1 MANFASFPSEVRLK
15 FPANYAIGA
24 QAFRVDTPTTTVTDC
39 HFYGIALP
47 AGCKHGGRWRVYA
60 RISCKMQFDGRQDEN
75 RKLGQS
81 IFCALARGCYHF

>member
-1 MANFASFPSEVRLK
+1 MANFASFPSKVRLK

-47 AGCKHGGRWRVYA
+47 ACPRDVNMAGGGGYICPYIVQNA
-60 RISCKMQFDGRQDEN
+60 I
-75 RKLGQS
+75 
-81 IFCALARGCYHF
+81 